1 MGALGHEV
9 GALMNGISA
18 LRKETPESFLD
29 PSTVQMDSEKM
40 LSVNQEAGLQ
50 FRSVQSLSRVRFFV
64 IPWTTARQASLSI
77 TNSQSLLKL
86 IFIE

>member
-18 LRKETPESFLD
+18 LKKETPESFLD

-50 FRSVQSLSRVRFFV
+50 FSRSVMSDSLQSHGPQHARPLCPSPTPRVY
-64 IPWTTARQASLSI
+64 
-77 TNSQSLLKL
+77 
-86 IFIE
+86 